1 MQRIDLFLVEHGLAE
16 SREQAKRLIL
26 AGAVTLNGDTR
37 IKPGQ
42 RVPPDAKVVV
52 QAPQRYVSRG
62 GFKLEKALSLFDV
75 DVQGRVALDVGAS
88 TGGFTD
94 CLLQHGAKFVYAVDV
109 GYGQLAWKL
118 RTHPQV
124 QSIEKTNIRHLTP
137 TLLSRGEVTLKKSAE
152 IRRNTQ
158 AIRRN
163 TQAKTPQA
171 IRRNPQKYAE
181 IPQAKTPSSKN
192 TLHDSDN
199 FISIA
204 VIDVSFISLRTVLP
218 SVIKILAQQH
228 SSQQSAVSS
237 RQENLLAEGFREPTT
252 DSHSSDSRRFPMVS
266 DSHYDIIALLKP
278 QFEAGKVHV
287 KKGGIVSDK
296 QVHIETIEN
305 LSVFVMDKLGA
316 TVRGLTY
323 SPIHKDIGNIE
334 YLLWL
339 TIEFDPQESALKKD
353 VQPQQTTAEVVAEA
367 HEMFRSHQPS
377 AISHQ

>member
-26 AGAVTLNGDTR
+26 AGAVAVNGNTR

-42 RVPPDAKVVV
+42 RVPPDAKIVV
-52 QAPQRYVSRG
+52 QKPQRYVSRG
-62 GFKLEKALSLFDV
+62 GLKLEKALSLFEV
-75 DVQGRVALDVGAS
+75 DVENKVALDVGAS

-118 RTHPQV
+118 RTHSQV

-137 TLLSRGEVTLKKSAE
+137 TLLSRGEVTLKK
-152 IRRNTQ
+152 
-158 AIRRN
+158 
-163 TQAKTPQA
+163 P
-171 IRRNPQKYAE
+171 P
-181 IPQAKTPSSKN
+181 SKN
-192 TLHDSDN
+192 PLHDSND

-218 SVIKILAQQH
+218 SVIKILTQQEWL
-228 SSQQSAVSS
+228 SAIGCQPSAKTQALQNAS
-237 RQENLLAEGFREPTT
+237 FFSDCRKPIA
-252 DSHSSDSRRFPMVS
+252 DS
-266 DSHYDIIALLKP
+266 YCNIIALLKP

-287 KKGGIVSDK
+287 KKGGIVPDK

-305 LSVFVMDKLGA
+305 LSVFVTDKLGA

-323 SPIHKDIGNIE
+323 SPIHKNIGNIE

-339 TIEFDPQESALKKD
+339 TIERNTQESALGKD
-353 VQPQQTTAEVVAEA
+353 VQPQQTAAEIVAEA
-367 HEMFRSHQPS
+367 HEMFEE
-377 AISHQ
+377 

>member
-26 AGAVTLNGDTR
+26 AGAVAVNGDTR

-42 RVPPDAKVVV
+42 RVPPDAKIVV
-52 QAPQRYVSRG
+52 QEPQRYVSRG
-62 GFKLEKALSLFDV
+62 GLKLEKALSLFAV
-75 DVQGRVALDVGAS
+75 DVQNRVALDVGAS

-137 TLLSRGEVTLKKSAE
+137 TLLSRDEVTLKK
-152 IRRNTQ
+152 
-158 AIRRN
+158 
-163 TQAKTPQA
+163 P
-171 IRRNPQKYAE
+171 P
-181 IPQAKTPSSKN
+181 SKN
-192 TLHDSDN
+192 PLHDSND

-218 SVIKILAQQH
+218 SVIKILTQQEWL
-228 SSQQSAVSS
+228 SA
-237 RQENLLAEGFREPTT
+237 
-252 DSHSSDSRRFPMVS
+252 DSY
-266 DSHYDIIALLKP
+266 YDIIALLKP
-278 QFEAGKVHV
+278 QFEAGKAHV

-305 LSVFVMDKLGA
+305 LSVFVTDKLGT

-339 TIEFDPQESALKKD
+339 TIERNTQESALRKD
-353 VQPQQTTAEVVAEA
+353 VQPQQTAAEIVAEA
-367 HEMFRSHQPS
+367 HEMFEE
-377 AISHQ
+377 

>member
-1 MQRIDLFLVEHGLAE
+1 MQRIDIFLVEHGLVE

-26 AGAVTLNGDTR
+26 AGAVTVNGDTR

-42 RVPPDAKVVV
+42 RVPTDAKVVV
-52 QAPQRYVSRG
+52 QEPQRYVSRG
-62 GFKLEKALSLFDV
+62 GFKLEKALSIFDV
-75 DVQGRVALDVGAS
+75 DVQNRVALDVGAS

-152 IRRNTQ
+152 
-158 AIRRN
+158 
-163 TQAKTPQA
+163 TPKQ
-171 IRRNPQKYAE
+171 YAE

-192 TLHDSDN
+192 PLHDSND

-218 SVIKILAQQH
+218 SVIKILIQGNSCQ
-228 SSQQSAVSS
+228 SSVVS
-237 RQENLLAEGFREPTT
+237 RQLRGRPCQNDNLLTENRKVFRRKTELTT
-252 DSHSSDSRRFPMVS
+252 DNHS
-266 DSHYDIIALLKP
+266 YDIIALLKP

-305 LSVFVMDKLGA
+305 LSIFVTDKLGA

-339 TIEFDPQESALKKD
+339 TIDRGTQPSEFESY
-353 VQPQQTTAEVVAEA
+353 VSCQQPIAEVVAAA
-367 HEMFRSHQPS
+367 HELFGNGSQQS
-377 AISHQ
+377 ETISLQRDGSE

>member
-1 MQRIDLFLVEHGLAE
+1 MQRIDTFLVEHDLAE

-26 AGAVTLNGDTR
+26 AGAVTVNGDTR

-42 RVPPDAKVVV
+42 RVSTDAEVVV

-75 DVQGRVALDVGAS
+75 NVKDRIALDVGAS

-124 QSIEKTNIRHLTP
+124 QSIEKMNIRHLTP
-137 TLLSRGEVTLKKSAE
+137 ALLSRGEVTLKTSAE

-158 AIRRN
+158 
-163 TQAKTPQA
+163 
-171 IRRNPQKYAE
+171 KY
-181 IPQAKTPSSKN
+181 PSKN
-192 TLHDSDN
+192 PLPDSDD
-199 FISIA
+199 FITIA

-218 SVIKILAQQH
+218 SVIKILRQQKGYQ
-228 SSQQSAVSS
+228 SSAINCQSSAKTQAFQNAS
-237 RQENLLAEGFREPTT
+237 FF
-252 DSHSSDSRRFPMVS
+252 SDCRKPKA
-266 DSHYDIIALLKP
+266 DGYYDIIALLKP

-287 KKGGIVSDK
+287 KKGGIVPDK

-305 LSVFVMDKLGA
+305 LSVFVTDKLGA

-334 YLLWL
+334 YLLWFTVEL
-339 TIEFDPQESALKKD
+339 DTQENVLEMK
-353 VQPQQTTAEVVAEA
+353 VQPQQTIAEVVAEA
-367 HEMFRSHQPS
+367 HKLFRS
-377 AISHQ
+377 

>member
-26 AGAVTLNGDTR
+26 AGAVTVNGDTR

-42 RVPPDAKVVV
+42 RVPPDAKIVV
-52 QAPQRYVSRG
+52 QEPQRYVSRG
-62 GFKLEKALSLFDV
+62 GFKLEKALSLFAV
-75 DVQGRVALDVGAS
+75 DVQNRVALDVGAS

-118 RTHPQV
+118 RTHPRV

-137 TLLSRGEVTLKKSAE
+137 TLLSRDEVTLKKS
-152 IRRNTQ
+152 
-158 AIRRN
+158 
-163 TQAKTPQA
+163 
-171 IRRNPQKYAE
+171 AE

-192 TLHDSDN
+192 PLHDSND

-218 SVIKILAQQH
+218 SVIKVLTQQNSCQ
-228 SSQQSAVSS
+228 SSVVSLQLRGGLTES
-237 RQENLLAEGFREPTT
+237 ESSLTDNRQPIT
-252 DSHSSDSRRFPMVS
+252 DN
-266 DSHYDIIALLKP
+266 YNIIALLKP
-278 QFEAGKVHV
+278 QFEAGKAHV

-305 LSVFVMDKLGA
+305 LSVFVTDKLGA

-323 SPIHKDIGNIE
+323 SPIHKNIGNIE

-339 TIEFDPQESALKKD
+339 TIERNTQESAPGKD
-353 VQPQQTTAEVVAEA
+353 VQPQQTAAEVVAEA
-367 HEMFRSHQPS
+367 HEMFGNSGQSSVRKSTT
-377 AISHQ
+377 

>member
-1 MQRIDLFLVEHGLAE
+1 MQRIDLFLVEHSLAE

-26 AGAVTLNGDTR
+26 AGAVTVNGNTR

-42 RVPPDAKVVV
+42 RVPPDAKIVV
-52 QAPQRYVSRG
+52 QEPQRYVSRG
-62 GFKLEKALSLFDV
+62 GLKLEKALSIFEV
-75 DVQGRVALDVGAS
+75 DVENRVALDVGAS

-118 RTHPQV
+118 RTHPRV

-137 TLLSRGEVTLKKSAE
+137 TLLSRGEVTLKK
-152 IRRNTQ
+152 
-158 AIRRN
+158 
-163 TQAKTPQA
+163 P
-171 IRRNPQKYAE
+171 P
-181 IPQAKTPSSKN
+181 SKN
-192 TLHDSDN
+192 PLHDSND

-218 SVIKILAQQH
+218 SVIKILTQQNSCQ
-228 SSQQSAVSS
+228 SSVVSLQLRGGLTES
-237 RQENLLAEGFREPTT
+237 ESSLTDNRQPIT
-252 DSHSSDSRRFPMVS
+252 DN
-266 DSHYDIIALLKP
+266 YNIIALLKP

-305 LSVFVMDKLGA
+305 LSVFVTDKLGA

-323 SPIHKDIGNIE
+323 SPIHKNIGNIE

-339 TIEFDPQESALKKD
+339 TIERNTQESAPGKD
-353 VQPQQTTAEVVAEA
+353 VQPQQTAAEIVAEA